1 MERSMS
7 PRAARLVG
15 LLSAVLNINV
25 SAPAAAQGTDTTT
38 ERPLL
43 VSKLALRS
51 GTVVRIARPGGPH
64 LQGRLVRATD
74 HTLILMDRG
83 SEHTVPVDVADS
95 VWTGSGST
103 KRGAVWGG
111 LIGLLPGAA
120 LYAIGKG
127 LCGPAKCEG
136 GETVVVLGVGAV
148 AAGALLGALVGSRG
162 EWRRRHP

>member
-1 MERSMS
+1 MS
-7 PRAARLVG
+7 VRTARLVG
-15 LLSAVLNINV
+15 LLSAVLIVNA
-25 SAPAAAQGTDTTT
+25 STPATAQGTDTTT

-51 GTVVRIARPGGPH
+51 GTVVRIARPDFPRV
-64 LQGRLVRATD
+64 QGRLVRATD

-83 SEHTVPVDVADS
+83 SEYTVPVNVADS
-95 VWTGSGST
+95 VWTSSGST

-120 LYAIGKG
+120 LFALSKG
-127 LCGPAKCEG
+127 LCDAVDNKCEG
-136 GETVVVLGVGAV
+136 QGEVVVLGVGAV
-148 AAGALLGALVGSRG
+148 GVGALLGALVGSRW

>member
-1 MERSMS
+1 MS
-7 PRAARLVG
+7 VRTARLVG
-15 LLSAVLNINV
+15 LLSAVLIVNA
-25 SAPAAAQGTDTTT
+25 SAPATAQGTDTTT

-51 GTVVRIARPGGPH
+51 GTVVRIARPDFPRV
-64 LQGRLVRATD
+64 QGRLVRATD

-83 SEHTVPVDVADS
+83 SEYTVPVNVADS
-95 VWTGSGST
+95 VWTSSGST

-120 LYAIGKG
+120 LYSYLKG
-127 LCGPAKCEG
+127 MCGDANCEG
-136 GETVVVLGVGAV
+136 QGEVVVLGVGAV
-148 AAGALLGALVGSRG
+148 GVGALLGALVGSRW

>member
-1 MERSMS
+1 MS
-7 PRAARLVG
+7 LRTSRLVG
-15 LLSAVLNINV
+15 LLSAVLTLN
-25 SAPAAAQGTDTTT
+25 APPPAAAQGTDTTT

-51 GTVVRIARPGGPH
+51 GTVVRIARPDFPRV
-64 LQGRLVRATD
+64 QGRLVRATD

-83 SEHTVPVDVADS
+83 SEHAVPVNVADS

-111 LIGLLPGAA
+111 IIGLLPGAV
-120 LYAIGKG
+120 LYAYGKG
-127 LCGPAKCEG
+127 MCGDAECEG
-136 GETVVVLGVGAV
+136 AGTVVALGVGAV
-148 AAGALLGALVGSRG
+148 GAGALLGALVGSRW